1 MGFCFGRQLLAKKP
15 ASAGQLLAK
24 KPASAG
30 FFMGNAF
37 ICHDEMRIVVS
48 FSPIPES
55 THHKGHK
62 IW

>member
-1 MGFCFGRQLLAKKP
+1 MGVCFGR
-15 ASAGQLLAK
+15 QLLAK

>member
-1 MGFCFGRQLLAKKP
+1 MGFCFGRQLLE
-15 ASAGQLLAK
+15 K

-37 ICHDEMRIVVS
+37 ICHNEMRIVVS

>member
-1 MGFCFGRQLLAKKP
+1 VVVRSSPNVNGFLLRQTTI
-15 ASAGQLLAK
+15 SE